1 MIAFRVYLAL
11 SVAALSSNMQG
22 QELGRLFLSQDQR
35 TALDAR
41 RKAKIPD
48 KSSASAETSYSRL
61 DGYVQ
66 RSSGPSTVF
75 VNGEPVVTGAQTDGF
90 RAMPSK
96 GDPGKISISVGE
108 TDKPV
113 ELRVGQT
120 LERITG
126 SVADV
131 VTGEI
136 RATSRKP

>member
-1 MIAFRVYLAL
+1 MSVVRLCLIL
-11 SVAALSSNMQG
+11 SFATWQGHVHG
-22 QELGRLFLSQDQR
+22 QELGRLFLSSEQR

-41 RKAKIPD
+41 RKAKIPE
-48 KSSASAETSYSRL
+48 KTNAAVEASYSRL

-75 VNGEPVVTGAQTDGF
+75 VNGDPVLTNTNTEGIRAQ
-90 RAMPSK
+90 PSK
-96 GDPGKISISVGE
+96 REPGKISISIGE
-108 TDKPV
+108 ADKPV

-126 SVADV
+126 TVADV

-136 RATSRKP
+136 RTVPRKP

>member
-1 MIAFRVYLAL
+1 MTAARFFFAL
-11 SVAALSSNMQG
+11 SLAACTAQSYG
-22 QELGRLFLSQDQR
+22 QDLGRLFLSPDQR

-48 KSSASAETSYSRL
+48 KATTDVETSYSRL

-75 VNGEPVVTGAQTDGF
+75 VNGEPVSTNARSEGIQAQPN
-90 RAMPSK
+90 RR
-96 GDPGKISISVGE
+96 DPRKIAISVGE

-120 LERITG
+120 LKRITG
-126 SVADV
+126 SIADV

-136 RATSRKP
+136 RTTPRKP